1 MSKILRRPMFRGGK
15 VSSYGTGIA
24 SGLGYELGGRVGYQR
39 GGGTGGYNYSAAPQ
53 GITGAQIVNFIRNN
67 PKFGGL
73 DFGGQ
78 FTGKDL
84 TTLFNPNRT
93 YSPISLDQ
101 TGRGSVASGRGAF
114 SEGDVT
120 STPEFLK
127 LYQNIISGDTSMASL
142 PGEGTK
148 SDTSDT
154 ATSEVVSE
162 NIVDEFAP
170 SSKKPAEEKPTE
182 EPKILPPEPEKEESV
197 DYTVED
203 YIKLLGGDKL

>member
-1 MSKILRRPMFRGGK
+1 MSKILRRPMFRGGP

-24 SGLGYELGGRVGYQR
+24 SGLGYNTGGRVGYQR
-39 GGGTGGYNYSAAPQ
+39 GGGTGSYGPNYSAAPA
-53 GITGAQIVNFIRNN
+53 GITGTQIVNFIRNN

-73 DFGGQ
+73 NFGGQ

-127 LYQNIISGDTSMASL
+127 L
-142 PGEGTK
+142 
-148 SDTSDT
+148 
-154 ATSEVVSE
+154 
-162 NIVDEFAP
+162 
-170 SSKKPAEEKPTE
+170 
-182 EPKILPPEPEKEESV
+182 
-197 DYTVED
+197 
-203 YIKLLGGDKL
+203 

>member
-1 MSKILRRPMFRGGK
+1 MSRILRRPMFRGGP

-39 GGGTGGYNYSAAPQ
+39 GGGTGGYGANYSAAPT

-142 PGEGTK
+142 P
-148 SDTSDT
+148 
-154 ATSEVVSE
+154 SETTRS
-162 NIVDEFAP
+162 
-170 SSKKPAEEKPTE
+170 
-182 EPKILPPEPEKEESV
+182 
-197 DYTVED
+197 
-203 YIKLLGGDKL
+203 